1 MTPTFS
7 ARRGHNSTR
16 GMDLYEW
23 QRECI
28 DLGKTG
34 TSVIVRAP
42 TSAGKSRVCDAILM
56 HRLKQLGGVALV
68 VLPFVALCDER
79 SEQIAV
85 GLTGTDIR
93 LVRMYGGQGGALH
106 NWQRDTIVVCTPER
120 ANQFLTQAIEL
131 KRSRKIVFAVIDET
145 HMLRDRQRGGAM
157 QGILTKLRMCESEAQ
172 VLCMSATMKD
182 RFMAALATWLGAET
196 YSTTFRPVRLRVY
209 VKRGNVLYV
218 DETPSRELSGA
229 RDIDHIAQL
238 TNETIEMGGSV
249 LVFCQSKISCETT
262 ARALRPLITTASKIG
277 VHNSDLS
284 SSDRVDME
292 EAFRAGSVR
301 VICCTSTLAMG
312 VNLPARRV
320 IIRGVHRNTSDGM
333 IQQMIGRAGRAGLD
347 AEGDAI
353 IFDEHC
359 QYTTTPDD
367 DRVHMHE
374 SAATRLV
381 VETVASGLV
390 KTSNDVHRLID
401 CAFASDARSR
411 IHDAVKWCRENGL
424 IAWNETSET
433 WSATKLGSGLSSST
447 LSPELVSPLLRRIQ
461 RLQRGA
467 VLSSALQ
474 VIYLLVPER
483 VGGDVCVTPRELVC
497 DMCEEDA
504 EAARRIG
511 VRPFDA
517 RFVYAV
523 ALNDIIEERSTEHK
537 FGVSVGDIEQARDA
551 CIRTG
556 MDLCVVCESIGYG
569 TVASVIGRITNR
581 LISGSKESTLELTR
595 IPHIGAL
602 RARYLARHGIR
613 TPEDILN
620 LGSVDALFA
629 ILKKMSRNVTDGILI
644 KSASNIF
651 TAVGKMLEEKAQDI
665 SDLIVAGGKR
675 KYPEIT

>member
-1 MTPTFS
+1 M
-7 ARRGHNSTR
+7 H
-16 GMDLYEW
+16 LYEW

-34 TSVIVRAP
+34 ASVIIRAP

-56 HRLKQLGGVALV
+56 HRLRTVGGVALV

-85 GLTGTDIR
+85 GLTGVDIR

-106 NWQRDTIVVCTPER
+106 NWERDTIVVCTPER
-120 ANQFLTQAIEL
+120 ANQFVTQAIEL
-131 KRSRKIVFAVIDET
+131 KRSHKIVFTVVDEA

-157 QGILTKLRMCESEAQ
+157 QGLLTKLRMCKSEAQ

-182 RFMAALATWLGAET
+182 RFMNALATWLGAVT
-196 YSTTFRPVRLRVY
+196 YSTDFRPVRLRVY
-209 VKRGNVLYV
+209 VKRGNVLLG
-218 DETPSRELSGA
+218 DGETPSRELSGT
-229 RDIDHIAQL
+229 RDIEHIAQL
-238 TNETIEMGGSV
+238 TNETVELGGSV
-249 LVFCQSKISCETT
+249 LVFCQSKMGCETT
-262 ARALRPLITTASKIG
+262 ARALRSLITATKIG

-284 SSDRVDME
+284 SSDRADVE
-292 EAFRAGSVR
+292 EAFRAGKLR

-320 IIRGVHRNTSDGM
+320 IIRGVHRDTSDDM
-333 IQQMIGRAGRAGLD
+333 IHQMVGRAGRAGLD
-347 AEGDAI
+347 AEGDAV

-359 QYTTTPDD
+359 QYATTADD
-367 DRVHMHE
+367 DRVHMHD

-381 VETVASGLV
+381 VETIASGLV
-390 KTSNDVHRLID
+390 KTTDDVRALVD
-401 CAFASDARSR
+401 CALASDAHSR
-411 IHDAVKWCRENGL
+411 IHDAVKWCQENNL
-424 IAWNETSET
+424 VAWNETSNT

-483 VGGDVCVTPRELVC
+483 VGGDVCVTPRELVS
-497 DMCEEDA
+497 DMCEEDV

-511 VRPFDA
+511 VRAFDA
-517 RFVYAV
+517 RFVYAT
-523 ALNDIIEERSTEHK
+523 ALNDIIEERSTEQKLALK
-537 FGVSVGDIEQARDA
+537 FGISVGDIEQTRDA
-551 CIRTG
+551 CVRLG
-556 MDLCVVCESIGYG
+556 MDVCVVCESMGYG

-613 TPEDILN
+613 TPEDIIS

-629 ILKKMSRNVTDGILI
+629 ILKRMSRNVTDGILI
-644 KSASNIF
+644 KSASNIY
-651 TAVGKMLEEKAQDI
+651 TAVGKILEEKAQDI
-665 SDLIVAGGKR
+665 SDLISTSGKEKR